1 MTFKSEKQLQ
11 LVISAALNQT
21 CSESVFLSPKRLVE
35 GASAERTLH
44 TLILRLIFML
54 GEDSM
59 TDLQVRWIYNPEFL
73 SSSPA
78 GPDC

>member
-1 MTFKSEKQLQ
+1 M
-11 LVISAALNQT
+11 ISAALNQT

-35 GASAERTLH
+35 GASAERNLH

-59 TDLQVRWIYNPEFL
+59 ADL
-73 SSSPA
+73 
-78 GPDC
+78 